1 MIKGFSSVDSQRALP
16 VALLQMQEKMQVR
29 PSQKV
34 LMMTVTPCQ
43 VGQIK
48 IEFTASRVVAV
59 VVVEVGQISCRAR
72 GLQGIQMMTATD
84 SQRVKAAFEAA
95 TMAVFA
101 IAEPRMSLAVQKF
114 PNCSIVSSRRTLFAR

>member
-1 MIKGFSSVDSQRALP
+1 MIKGFSPVDSQRALLI
-16 VALLQMQEKMQVR
+16 ALLQMEGKMQVR

-34 LMMTVTPCQ
+34 LKMSVTPCQ

-48 IEFTASRVVAV
+48 IEFTASMVVAV
-59 VVVEVGQISCRAR
+59 VEADQISCRAR

-84 SQRVKAAFEAA
+84 SQRVKAAFKAA

-101 IAEPRMSLAVQKF
+101 IAEPRMSLVVQKF
-114 PNCSIVSSRRTLFAR
+114 PNCSIVSSRRALFAS